1 MTETVPIIGLTF
13 SLSPLEIPE
22 VSVRTRGVLDPCPR
36 TPIEAEIRE
45 IVREER
51 TGATNG
57 DDDNDDDDGP
67 RCDAK
72 PDFNDANGQSA
83 VSAYTRSY

>member
-51 TGATNG
+51 TETAAENDDD
-57 DDDNDDDDGP
+57 DDDNDDDG
-67 RCDAK
+67 
-72 PDFNDANGQSA
+72 
-83 VSAYTRSY
+83 TL